1 MVKYTFI
8 LLILF
13 LIGGFKLTAQV
24 TGENV
29 STIIYRSEQTV
40 TLKHINDKK
49 WAIYLE
55 GAELKDGYEYGF
67 WEAVAFDEIYGQKAS
82 A

>member
-1 MVKYTFI
+1 MVKHTFI

-29 STIIYRSEQTV
+29 TTIVYKSEQKV

-49 WAIYLE
+49 WAI
-55 GAELKDGYEYGF
+55 
-67 WEAVAFDEIYGQKAS
+67 
-82 A
+82 